1 MLLLLAV
8 ILAASM
14 LSEGPTLLEALLLL
28 GAPTLLGA
36 LMLSG
41 APMLLEGPTL
51 LGALMLSEAP
61 LCRPRNL
68 RPPTLADAPLDLPS
82 LTR

>member
-41 APMLLEGPTL
+41 ALMLLEG
-51 LGALMLSEAP
+51 LMLSEAP

>member
-1 MLLLLAV
+1 MWLLLAV
-8 ILAASM
+8 ILAASL
-14 LSEGPTLLEALLLL
+14 LSEGPTLLEAPMLS
-28 GAPTLLGA
+28 AA
-36 LMLSG
+36 LML
-41 APMLLEGPTL
+41 LE
-51 LGALMLSEAP
+51 ALMLSEAP

>member
-1 MLLLLAV
+1 MWLLLAV
-8 ILAASM
+8 ILAASL
-14 LSEGPTLLEALLLL
+14 LSEGPTLLEAPMLSAALMLLE
-28 GAPTLLGA
+28 A
-36 LMLSG
+36 LMLSAG
-41 APMLLEGPTL
+41 PMLLG
-51 LGALMLSEAP
+51 AP